1 MAWSMRL
8 QRTFS
13 GFASGWAG
21 VALLALRVT
30 VGASAGFD
38 GWSVMTQP
46 CANVVLLMAAAGAV
60 IAGLAVTIGLLTP
73 VACAI
78 LSLEGLVALFLH
90 PESGVFTL
98 LDSATA
104 SLQFVVISASLIALG
119 PGAASVDAR
128 AFGRREVEI
137 RRTQRSEDP

>member
-30 VGASAGFD
+30 VGASAGCEAL
-38 GWSVMTQP
+38 SVMAQP
-46 CANVVLLMAAAGAV
+46 CVTAVLIIAAACTV
-60 IAGLAVTIGLLTP
+60 TAGLAVTIGFVTP
-73 VACAI
+73 FACVI
-78 LSLEGLVALFLH
+78 LCLAGIFALFLD
-90 PESGVFTL
+90 PETGVFTL
-98 LDSATA
+98 LDSKTA
-104 SLQFVVISASLIALG
+104 SLQFVVISAALIALG

-128 AFGRREVEI
+128 TFGRREVEI
-137 RRTQRSEDP
+137 RRTQRSDDP